1 MKRDRDGRRAA
12 IVSAT
17 LVGVAGLV
25 CLPGPAADWGAAA
38 FAATVVTGP
47 LALADGRTVDN
58 PLRVTFLLEREGSD
72 GPLRIR
78 HTHLS
83 NFI

>member
-12 IVSAT
+12 IVSAA
-17 LVGVAGLV
+17 LVGV
-25 CLPGPAADWGAAA
+25 
-38 FAATVVTGP
+38 AATVVTGP

-72 GPLRIR
+72 GLLRIR

-83 NFI
+83 NFR

>member
-1 MKRDRDGRRAA
+1 MIPQVTLHPTATEKTMKRDRDARRAV
-12 IVSAT
+12 IVSAA
-17 LVGVAGLV
+17 LVGV
-25 CLPGPAADWGAAA
+25 
-38 FAATVVTGP
+38 AATVVTGP

-78 HTHLS
+78 HTLLS